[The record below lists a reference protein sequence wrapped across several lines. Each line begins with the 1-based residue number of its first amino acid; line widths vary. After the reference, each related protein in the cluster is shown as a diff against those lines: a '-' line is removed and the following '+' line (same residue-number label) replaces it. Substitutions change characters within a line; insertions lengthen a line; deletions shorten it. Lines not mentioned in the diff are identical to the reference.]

1 MKIYKNLWAGYET
14 YFVKKR
20 QDKRCAYG
28 PEIIY
33 YNGKWEYRDKDEVH
47 TIQMGLLNDAWWLH
61 WNCGDRIFLHDEVGV
76 LEICAEMER
85 LLVPSDDVF
94 RLWRDGAFEREKE

>member
-28 PEIIY
+28 SEIIY
-33 YNGKWEYRDKDEVH
+33 LDGKWEYRDNAIYALC
-47 TIQMGLLNDAWWLH
+47 TIRDSEHFPLVGEINLTEIIRRSIMEA
-61 WNCGDRIFLHDEVGV
+61 VGV
-76 LEICAEMER
+76 CNK
-85 LLVPSDDVF
+85 
-94 RLWRDGAFEREKE
+94 GAWDEEP